1 MALLFTTDSAI
12 RRDGLVELV
21 DDRGLQPAENVT
33 PLLRAEVIARWGPA
47 VVKLIDRVSSRL
59 TTRSVSQ
66 LDTAVAAGGDHSLHR
81 VAAAW
86 LRSEGLAP

>member
-12 RRDGLVELV
+12 RSDGLVELV
-21 DDRGLQPAENVT
+21 DDRGPQPAENVT
-33 PLLRAEVIARWGPA
+33 PLVRTEVIARWGPA

-59 TTRSVSQ
+59 TTRSVRQ
-66 LDTAVAAGGDHSLHR
+66 LDTAVAAGGDHSLHQ